1 MGQVSATNKEV
12 YYIPRHVV
20 IKESSVTTNLRA
32 VFDTSAKSNTEVSR
46 NNILM
51 IRPNI
56 QDEIYQQESPKAL
69 SVRCCKTFI
78 KSFLTIRYLKQLA
91 DDKKTSFSRIVA
103 MLKNDFLL
111 DDLTEISI

>member
-20 IKESSVTTNLRA
+20 IKESSVTTKLRA

-46 NNILM
+46 NNTLM

-56 QDEIYQQESPKAL
+56 QDEIYQQESAKAEVFLNKLQFITLEKL
-69 SVRCCKTFI
+69 SSVN
-78 KSFLTIRYLKQLA
+78 YLAQMRRVMKLA
-91 DDKKTSFSRIVA
+91 
-103 MLKNDFLL
+103 
-111 DDLTEISI
+111 SI